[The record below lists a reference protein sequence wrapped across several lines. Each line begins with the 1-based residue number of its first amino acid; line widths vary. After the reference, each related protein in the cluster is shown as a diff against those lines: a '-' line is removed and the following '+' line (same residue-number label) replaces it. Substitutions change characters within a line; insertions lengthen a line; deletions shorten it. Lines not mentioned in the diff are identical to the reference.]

1 MLFTV
6 FMKPRFWGAKQT
18 FIVGVLVLMGVIS
31 LYGMSAT
38 YPFANDFF
46 TILIGG
52 IIGSIFYSGGFIV
65 AFLVSAA
72 VNVTSLT
79 LMIVILKGILACLQL
94 NIEAITE
101 IGIYQLSGVIMAK
114 SILLL
119 VSYIIYRYKR
129 KKGSSIVKT
138 YWRSLVLL
146 LGITLLA
153 IFILFEFSY
162 SLYFI

>member
-1 MLFTV
+1 MEHVYAIYCIYEAQILGRETNFHS
-6 FMKPRFWGAKQT
+6 WCIGLD
-18 FIVGVLVLMGVIS
+18 GGGS

-129 KKGSSIVKT
+129 KKGSSIVKN
-138 YWRSLVLL
+138 
-146 LGITLLA
+146 ILA
-153 IFILFEFSY
+153 FVSVAFGDNTASNIYTF
-162 SLYFI
+162 